1 MTERSLLS
9 RSSKKALERSIMRL
23 EKLTPFT
30 HKGRWF
36 ALVTALILTLFSIP
50 DCFAEDATITFDI
63 PASPAHRGLNLFA
76 EQAGIQI
83 LYPYDQV
90 KDLRVNALHGKYSLE
105 DGLQKLIAGT
115 CLQSDNIDK
124 SRLTLHFTNN
134 EERFWFM
141 KLKRNRSNCNKPG
154 IFSTLSA
161 AILSSF
167 TATYALAQEGG
178 APASARMLEEIVV
191 TARKREESMQRAPV
205 AVSALTRQSLDN
217 ALATDLT
224 KVGEVAPQVSMS
236 QGGSGTG
243 AVITV
248 RGVSSA
254 SNDSGL
260 DQSVAIEIDG
270 VPISR
275 GQVITAALFDLD
287 QIQILQG
294 PQALFFGKNSPAGV
308 ISLRS
313 ADPTD
318 VFEGYVS
325 AGYEFEARQRI
336 LEGAISGPITD
347 TLKARLALRGSEMD
361 GWLRNRA
368 QPVQDFV
375 NPSVTNPGATMG
387 SKGPDDE
394 LRSARLSLL
403 WEPTDDFDA
412 NLKVMW
418 NQQERNA
425 GNASSEPFCVGD
437 TTTPVL
443 LGVMPIP
450 GADCKQN
457 RRKAHGSVA
466 PEYTIN
472 FPNANSGVPYFDSEF
487 SLGSLN
493 LNKRLDKLTLAS
505 TTGFY
510 DQTVTQMSVSDWSPF
525 ASIWASSDEDY
536 RLWTQELRLNTEL
549 EGPLNF
555 MAGVYY
561 ESFDR
566 DYLNA
571 ADLFHDYNPI
581 KDNYA
586 TSIVSADTSGKY
598 YSAFGQVTWE
608 IIPELELAIGARY
621 SKDEKTTKLLNHSN
635 SPAYPTLLPE
645 GTPLRSKFRDSN
657 VSPEA
662 TLSWFPV
669 NNHLFYVAWK
679 TGYKAGG
686 ISTPF
691 QLFNNATPENVQFEP
706 EEASGFEVG
715 YKSELL
721 DNRLRLDLVAYRYKY
736 NDLQVVSYNSE
747 TISFTIGNAASAR
760 IEGVQGSFEW
770 LALDDLTLR
779 GNTGYNRARYLSF
792 PNAQCY
798 PGQSAAQ
805 GCIGD
810 VQDLKG
816 EDLLRAP
823 KLTYSLGAD
832 YSPALIRGWDTTL
845 SLQASYSSSFETA
858 TDNSP
863 AGHQDSYWLIN
874 AALRVGPENGRYE
887 LALIGRNLTDE
898 YYMLNSNGWSGSGNP
913 DQQVGF
919 FNRPREILLQATMR
933 F

>member
-1 MTERSLLS
+1 MPDRSLLL
-9 RSSKKALERSIMRL
+9 RGQQALGCPMTQRKKASHPSLRGRALAIIAVLALRL
-23 EKLTPFT
+23 LFT
-30 HKGRWF
+30 QGCL
-36 ALVTALILTLFSIP
+36 AGDADIL
-50 DCFAEDATITFDI
+50 FDI
-63 PASPAHRGLNLFA
+63 PASPVHRGLNMFA
-76 EQAGIQI
+76 EQANIQI
-83 LYPYDQV
+83 LYAYDQV
-90 KDLRVNALHGKYSLE
+90 EGLQVNSLQGLYSLE
-105 DGLQKLIAGT
+105 DGLQKLLAGT
-115 CLQSDNIDK
+115 CLQTGTISRSRSTLNII
-124 SRLTLHFTNN
+124 NN
-134 EERFWFM
+134 EKRFWFM
-141 KLKRNRSNCNKPG
+141 KRNRSKCSKPG
-154 IFSTLSA
+154 AIATLSA
-161 AILSSF
+161 AILASF
-167 TATYALAQEGG
+167 TAAGSSAQEDS
-178 APASARMLEEIVV
+178 APTARMLEEIVV

-217 ALATDLT
+217 AIVTDMT
-224 KVGEVAPQVSMS
+224 KIGEIAPQVSMS

-275 GQVITAALFDLD
+275 GQVVTAALFDLD
-287 QIQILQG
+287 QVQVLQG

-308 ISLRS
+308 VSLRS

-318 VFEGYVS
+318 TFEGYVS
-325 AGYEFEARQRI
+325 AGYEFEAHQRI
-336 LEGAISGPITD
+336 LEGAISGPVTE

-361 GWLRNRA
+361 GWIRNQA

-375 NPSVTNPGATMG
+375 NPSIINPGATMG

-394 LRSARLSLL
+394 IRSARLSLL
-403 WEPTDDFDA
+403 WEPLDDFDA
-412 NLKVMW
+412 NLKLLW
-418 NQQERNA
+418 NKQERNA

-437 TTTPVL
+437 TSTPVL
-443 LGVMPIP
+443 LGSMPIP
-450 GADCKQN
+450 GADCKRN
-457 RRKAHGSVA
+457 RKKVHGSVA
-466 PEYTIN
+466 PEYTVNI
-472 FPNANSGVPYFDSEF
+472 PKANGGKPYFDSEF
-487 SLGSLN
+487 HFAALN
-493 LNKRLDKLTLAS
+493 LNKHLDSLTLTS

-510 DQTVTQMSVSDWSPF
+510 DQSVTQMSVSDWSPF
-525 ASIWASSDEDY
+525 ASIWAASDEDY
-536 RLWTQELRLNTEL
+536 RLWTQELRLNTTL
-549 EGPLNF
+549 DGPLNF
-555 MAGVYY
+555 MAGLYY

-566 DYLNA
+566 DYTNA
-571 ADLFHDYNPI
+571 ADLFHNYNPA

-586 TSIVSADTSGKY
+586 TAIVSADTTGKY

-608 IIPELELAIGARY
+608 ITPELELAVGARY

-645 GTPLRSKFRDSN
+645 GQVLRSRFSDSN

-662 TLSWFPV
+662 TLSWFPADD
-669 NNHLFYVAWK
+669 HLLYAAWK

-686 ISTPF
+686 ISNPF
-691 QLFNNATPENVQFEP
+691 LLYNNATPDNVQFEP
-706 EEASGFEVG
+706 EKARGFEIG

-736 NDLQVVSYNSE
+736 DDLQVVSYNSE

-760 IEGVQGSFEW
+760 IEGIQGSFEW
-770 LALDDLTLR
+770 LALDDLTLH
-779 GNTGYNRARYLSF
+779 GNLGYNRARYLSY

-798 PGQSAAQ
+798 PGQTAAT
-805 GCIGD
+805 GCVNG
-810 VQDLKG
+810 VQNLKG

-823 KLTYSLGAD
+823 RLTYSLGAE
-832 YSPALIRGWDTTL
+832 YSPALIPGWMTAL
-845 SLQASYSSSFETA
+845 SLQASHTSSFETA
-858 TDNSP
+858 TDNAP
-863 AGHQDSYWLIN
+863 AGHQDSYWLLN

-898 YYMLNSNGWSGSGNP
+898 YYMLNSNGWSGASNP

-919 FNRPREILLQATMR
+919 FNRPREILLQATVR

>member
-1 MTERSLLS
+1 MTECPPAHRVRATLSSLGHRLWPPVLGLWPLALGLMLLFGHSNSS
-9 RSSKKALERSIMRL
+9 R
-23 EKLTPFT
+23 
-30 HKGRWF
+30 
-36 ALVTALILTLFSIP
+36 
-50 DCFAEDATITFDI
+50 AEEMTFRFDI

-76 EQAGIQI
+76 EQADIQVI
-83 LYPYDQV
+83 YPYDQV
-90 KDLRVNALHGKYSLE
+90 KAFWVNPVQGEYTRADALQILV
-105 DGLQKLIAGT
+105 DGT
-115 CLQSDNIDK
+115 CLQPGADSKD
-124 SRLTLHFTNN
+124 RLTLDIIDN
-134 EERFWFM
+134 EKRFWFM
-141 KLKRNRSNCNKPG
+141 KRKSSNCKKTVALT
-154 IFSTLSA
+154 TLSA

-167 TATYALAQEGG
+167 SAGGVAQDSSH
-178 APASARMLEEIVV
+178 PPTARMLEEVVV

-205 AVSALTRQSLDN
+205 AVSAMTRQALDN
-217 ALATDLT
+217 AIATDMT
-224 KVGEVAPQVSMS
+224 KIGEIAPQVSMS

-287 QIQILQG
+287 QVQILQG

-318 VFEGYVS
+318 VFEGYIT
-325 AGYEFEARQRI
+325 AGYEFDASQRI
-336 LEGAISGPITD
+336 LEGAISGPLTE
-347 TLKARLALRGSEMD
+347 TLKGRLAVRGSEMD
-361 GWLRNRA
+361 GWIRNHA
-368 QPVQDFV
+368 QPVQDFI

-394 LRSARLSLL
+394 IRSARLSLL
-403 WEPTDDFDA
+403 WEPLDDFDA

-443 LGVMPIP
+443 GAIPIP
-450 GADCKQN
+450 GGDC
-457 RRKAHGSVA
+457 RKNQRKTHGSVA
-466 PEYTIN
+466 PEYTRN
-472 FPNANSGVPYFDSEF
+472 FPNANGGVPYFDSEF
-487 SLGSLN
+487 TLTALT
-493 LNKRLDKLTLAS
+493 LNKRLEQMTLTS

-525 ASIWASSDEDY
+525 AAIWASSDEDY
-536 RLWTQELRLNTEL
+536 RLWTQELRLNTEFD
-549 EGPLNF
+549 GPLNF
-555 MAGVYY
+555 MAGLYY

-566 DYLNA
+566 DYMNA
-571 ADLFHDYNPI
+571 ADLFHNYNPI

-586 TSIVSADTSGKY
+586 TAIVTADTTGKY
-598 YSAFGQVTWE
+598 YSAFGQMTWE
-608 IIPELELAIGARY
+608 ITPELELSVGARY
-621 SKDEKTTKLLNHSN
+621 SRDEKTTKLRNHSN
-635 SPAYPTLLPE
+635 TPAADYATLMPE
-645 GTPLRSKFRDSN
+645 GVTLRSKFEDSN

-662 TLSWFPV
+662 TLSWFPID
-669 NNHLFYVAWK
+669 NHMFYAAWK

-686 ISTPF
+686 ISNPF
-691 QLFNNATPENVQFEP
+691 LLFNNATPENVQFEP
-706 EEASGFEVG
+706 EEARGFEVG
-715 YKSELL
+715 YKSQLL
-721 DNRLRLDLVAYRYKY
+721 NDRLRLDLVAYRYKY
-736 NDLQVVSYNSE
+736 DDLQVVSYNSE

-770 LALDDLTLR
+770 LAFDDLTLN
-779 GNTGYNRARYLSF
+779 GNLGYNRARYLSF
-792 PNAQCY
+792 ADAQCY

-805 GCIGD
+805 GCVGGT
-810 VQDLKG
+810 QDLKG

-823 KLTYSLGAD
+823 RLTYSLGAD
-832 YSPALIRGWDTTL
+832 YSPALIPGWMTAL
-845 SLQASYSSSFETA
+845 SLQASYSSDFETA

-863 AGHQDSYWLIN
+863 AGRQDSYWLIN

-887 LALIGRNLTDE
+887 VALVGRNLTDE
-898 YYMLNSNGWSGSGNP
+898 YYMLNSNGWSGSNNP

>member
-1 MTERSLLS
+1 MTECPPAHRERATPPSRGYRLL
-9 RSSKKALERSIMRL
+9 
-23 EKLTPFT
+23 
-30 HKGRWF
+30 
-36 ALVTALILTLFSIP
+36 ALILGLVLLGCSNNSR
-50 DCFAEDATITFDI
+50 AEEMTFRFDI
-63 PASPAHRGLNLFA
+63 PASPAHQGLNLFA
-76 EQAGIQI
+76 EQAGIQVI
-83 LYPYDQV
+83 YPYDQV
-90 KDLRVNALHGKYSLE
+90 REFWVNPVEGEYTRTDALQILL
-105 DGLQKLIAGT
+105 DGT
-115 CLQSDNIDK
+115 CLQPGADSKD
-124 SRLTLHFTNN
+124 RLTLDIIDN
-134 EERFWFM
+134 EKRFWFM
-141 KLKRNRSNCNKPG
+141 KRKSSNCKKTAVV
-154 IFSTLSA
+154 STLSA

-167 TATYALAQEGG
+167 GAGVLAQDSGQ
-178 APASARMLEEIVV
+178 APTARMLEEVVV

-205 AVSALTRQSLDN
+205 AVSALTRQALDN
-217 ALATDLT
+217 AIATDLT
-224 KVGEVAPQVSMS
+224 KLGEIAPQVSMS

-275 GQVITAALFDLD
+275 GQVITAALFDLE
-287 QIQILQG
+287 QVQILQG

-318 VFEGYVS
+318 VFEGYIT
-325 AGYEFEARQRI
+325 AGYEFDAKQKI
-336 LEGAISGPITD
+336 LEGAISGPLTE
-347 TLKARLALRGSEMD
+347 TLKGRLALRGSEMD
-361 GWLRNRA
+361 GWIRNHA
-368 QPVQDFV
+368 QPVQDFG
-375 NPSVTNPGATMG
+375 NPAVTNPGATMG

-394 LRSARLSLL
+394 IRSARLSLL
-403 WEPTDDFDA
+403 WEPVEDFDA
-412 NLKVMW
+412 NLKLMW

-425 GNASSEPFCVGD
+425 GNASSEPFCIGD

-443 LGVMPIP
+443 LGTIPIP
-450 GADCKQN
+450 GADCRKNQ
-457 RRKAHGSVA
+457 RKAHGAVA

-472 FPNANSGVPYFDSEF
+472 FPNANGGTPYFDSEF
-487 SLGSLN
+487 TFGSLS
-493 LNKRLDKLTLAS
+493 LNKHLEYFSLAS

-525 ASIWASSDEDY
+525 ASIWASSDEEY
-536 RLWTQELRLNTEL
+536 QLWTQELRLSTEL
-549 EGPLNF
+549 DGPLNF
-555 MAGVYY
+555 MMGLYY

-566 DYLNA
+566 EYLNA
-571 ADLFHDYNPI
+571 ADLFHSYNPI

-586 TSIVSADTSGKY
+586 TSIVSADTTGKY

-608 IIPELELAIGARY
+608 ITPQLELAVGARY
-621 SKDEKTTKLLNHSN
+621 SRDEKTTKLLNHSN
-635 SPAYPTLLPE
+635 TPSNPNLMPE
-645 GTPLRSKFRDSN
+645 GMTLRSKFEDSN

-662 TLSWFPV
+662 TLSWFPAD
-669 NNHLFYVAWK
+669 NHLLYAAWK

-686 ISTPF
+686 ISNPF
-691 QLFNNATPENVQFEP
+691 MLFDNATAENVQFEP
-706 EEASGFEVG
+706 EEARGFEVG

-736 NDLQVVSYNSE
+736 DDLQVVSYNSE

-770 LALDDLTLR
+770 IAFNDLTLN
-779 GNTGYNRARYLSF
+779 GNLGYNRARYLSF
-792 PNAQCY
+792 PDAQCY
-798 PGQSAAQ
+798 PGQTAAQ
-805 GCIGD
+805 GC
-810 VQDLKG
+810 VNATQNLKG

-823 KLTYSLGAD
+823 RLTYSLGAD
-832 YSPALIRGWDTTL
+832 YNPALIPGWMTAL
-845 SLQASYSSSFETA
+845 SLQASYSSDFETA

-863 AGHQDSYWLIN
+863 AGRQDSYWLIN

-887 LALIGRNLTDE
+887 VALIGRNLTDE
-898 YYMLNSNGWSGSGNP
+898 YYMLNSNGWSGSSNP

>member
-1 MTERSLLS
+1 MKRT
-9 RSSKKALERSIMRL
+9 
-23 EKLTPFT
+23 
-30 HKGRWF
+30 
-36 ALVTALILTLFSIP
+36 
-50 DCFAEDATITFDI
+50 
-63 PASPAHRGLNLFA
+63 
-76 EQAGIQI
+76 QA
-83 LYPYDQV
+83 
-90 KDLRVNALHGKYSLE
+90 
-105 DGLQKLIAGT
+105 
-115 CLQSDNIDK
+115 
-124 SRLTLHFTNN
+124 
-134 EERFWFM
+134 
-141 KLKRNRSNCNKPG
+141 NCKKPG
-154 IFSTLSA
+154 VLSTLSA

-167 TATYALAQEGG
+167 TATHALAQHDG
-178 APASARMLEEIVV
+178 APPSARTLEEIVV

-205 AVSALTRQSLDN
+205 AVSALTRQSLGN
-217 ALATDLT
+217 AIASDLT
-224 KVGEVAPQVSMS
+224 KIGEIAPQVSMS

-275 GQVITAALFDLD
+275 GQVVTAALFDLE
-287 QIQILQG
+287 QVQILQG

-308 ISLRS
+308 VSLRS

-318 VFEGYVS
+318 VFEGYVT
-325 AGYEFEARQRI
+325 AGYEFEASQRI

-347 TLKARLALRGSEMD
+347 TLKGRLALRGSEMD
-361 GWLRNRA
+361 GWIRNVA

-375 NPSVTNPGATMG
+375 DPSVTNPGATMG
-387 SKGPDDE
+387 RKGPDDE
-394 LRSARLSLL
+394 IRSARLTLL

-412 NLKVMW
+412 NLKIMW
-418 NQQERNA
+418 NRQERNA
-425 GNASSEPFCVGD
+425 GNASSEPFCIGD
-437 TTTPVL
+437 TTTSVL
-443 LGVMPIP
+443 LGSIPIP
-450 GADCKQN
+450 GGDCSKN

-472 FPNANSGVPYFDSEF
+472 FPNANGGVPYFDSEF
-487 SLGSLN
+487 SFGSLN
-493 LNKRLDKLTLAS
+493 LNKHLETVTLTS

-536 RLWTQELRLNTEL
+536 RLWTQELRLNTDL
-549 EGPLNF
+549 DGPLNF
-555 MAGVYY
+555 MAGLYY

-566 DYLNA
+566 NYLNA

-586 TSIVSADTSGKY
+586 TAIVSADTTGKY
-598 YSAFGQVTWE
+598 YSAFGQVTWH
-608 IIPELELAIGARY
+608 IAPELELAVGARY
-621 SKDEKTTKLLNHSN
+621 SKDEKTTRLRNHSN
-635 SPAYPTLLPE
+635 NPAYPTLLPE
-645 GTPLRSKFRDSN
+645 GMTLRSRFSDSN

-662 TLSWFPV
+662 TLSWFPADD
-669 NNHLFYVAWK
+669 HLLYVAWK

-686 ISTPF
+686 ISNPF
-691 QLFNNATPENVQFEP
+691 LLFNNATPENVQFEP
-706 EEASGFEVG
+706 EEARGFEVG

-736 NDLQVVSYNSE
+736 GDLQVVSYNAE

-779 GNTGYNRARYLSF
+779 GNVGYNRARYLSF

-798 PGQSAAQ
+798 PGQTAAL
-805 GCIGD
+805 GCVDG

-823 KLTYSLGAD
+823 ELTYSLGAD
-832 YSPALIRGWDTTL
+832 YSPALILGWDTTF
-845 SLQASYSSSFETA
+845 SVQASYSSSFETA
-858 TDNSP
+858 TDNAP
-863 AGHQDSYWLIN
+863 AGHQDSYWLVN
-874 AALRVGPENGRYE
+874 AAVRVGPENGRYE

-919 FNRPREILLQATMR
+919 FNRPREVLLQATVR